1 MPHPPLLAGVATTPL
16 PLAPTGSVPAETK
29 GEDAA
34 APSAAEREG
43 TAASPPKAARVA
55 HYFASD
61 AYVMGAL
68 RVGGALRATG
78 AVEGSRRKKDGG
90 GGTGDA
96 GIEGVRAEVSGERA
110 MEAPAVKE
118 TVWDRLG
125 EEEGESHD
133 YYNTNIIKDGVLRP
147 FTTRSHKGKARSKI
161 KYYQVYHQATM
172 EYSCCNHLSSST

>member
-16 PLAPTGSVPAETK
+16 PLAPTGPVPAETK
-29 GEDAA
+29 DGDAG

-43 TAASPPKAARVA
+43 AAASPPTAARVA

-78 AVEGSRRKKDGG
+78 AGG
-90 GGTGDA
+90 GQQALKRWWWGYGDA
-96 GIEGVRAEVSGERA
+96 GIEGVGAEVSGERA
-110 MEAPAVKE
+110 MEASAVEK

-125 EEEGESHD
+125 EEGGESHD
-133 YYNTNIIKDGVLRP
+133 YFEDITQTLSKRGCYVRSQHAHIKAEHVPR
-147 FTTRSHKGKARSKI
+147 
-161 KYYQVYHQATM
+161 
-172 EYSCCNHLSSST
+172 SSTIKHTIKQR